1 MKESI
6 LVYIKNHDRRNNSVF
21 KHGIILSIKLLVQLG
36 FYLMERVSSKEK
48 IAITACLFV
57 VILMLSTRIYSFVFE
72 QASLSDLLGT
82 IGASLIFLGL
92 ALAPKLFFTPVKQ
105 VFSKSYVVPALISQR
120 LHQSLVF
127 SGCLLSV
134 ASLFT
139 RMLH

>member
-1 MKESI
+1 
-6 LVYIKNHDRRNNSVF
+6 
-21 KHGIILSIKLLVQLG
+21 
-36 FYLMERVSSKEK
+36 MERVSSKEK
-48 IAITACLFV
+48 IAITACLVV

-92 ALAPKLFFTPVKQ
+92 ALTPKLFFTPIKQ
-105 VFSKSYVVPALISQR
+105 VFSKTYVVPALISQR
-120 LHQSLVF
+120 LHQVLVL

-134 ASLFT
+134 ASLFW

>member
-1 MKESI
+1 M
-6 LVYIKNHDRRNNSVF
+6 
-21 KHGIILSIKLLVQLG
+21 QLG

-57 VILMLSTRIYSFVFE
+57 VILILSTRIFSFVSE

-92 ALAPKLFFTPVKQ
+92 ALTPKLFFTPVKQ

-134 ASLFT
+134 ASLFS